1 MLNEIKLKQFIVML
15 NERNWNNLLSCWTM
29 LNWNNLL
36 SCWTMLNE
44 IKIEINYSIE
54 ARSIKTKKRLKI
66 FTLTMRNRTRNDVRI
81 DDVEIRDMK
90 FVDNLLT
97 IVYQIE

>member
-1 MLNEIKLKQFIVML
+1 
-15 NERNWNNLLSCWTM
+15 
-29 LNWNNLL
+29 
-36 SCWTMLNE
+36 MLNE